1 MKKAKRASFDLVVLL
16 VFLAVS
22 GCSRPAASTLPAG
35 STGTT
40 KLAGHCL
47 VTSNHRDGDHLLM
60 AVLGSS
66 GKASRYTDTQNLY
79 RWAWLER
86 GHKKD
91 K

>member
-1 MKKAKRASFDLVVLL
+1 MKKAKRASFVVVLL

-22 GCSRPAASTLPAG
+22 GCSRPTASTLPA
-35 STGTT
+35 GTT

-66 GKASRYTDTQNLY
+66 GKASRYADTQNLY
-79 RWAWLER
+79 RWAWFER